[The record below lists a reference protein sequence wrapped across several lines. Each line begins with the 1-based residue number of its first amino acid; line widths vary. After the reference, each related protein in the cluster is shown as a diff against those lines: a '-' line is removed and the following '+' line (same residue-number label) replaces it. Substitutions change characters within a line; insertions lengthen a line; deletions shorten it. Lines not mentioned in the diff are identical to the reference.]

1 MEKFFKWLESDRFEK
16 LTWWIIGLSF
26 SYFLI
31 RFVIGIVWDI

>member
-1 MEKFFKWLESDRFEK
+1 MEKFFEWLDSKNGERVQYG
-16 LTWWIIGLSF
+16 IVILSF